1 MCVEVAIGSI
11 SPDSM
16 KAIVILCVAA
26 VVVAGPLVYRILSGE
41 KFGWFTDPRFKRPGK
56 NEWQN
61 LRNKADLI
69 IEGKAEIDADELCE
83 LISTMQ
89 IEVEVYKRNKG
100 TIECEND
107 RERITRLSAK
117 LHGMEL
123 RVEPFDSLIENLKK
137 DGQIEQA
144 DELHNIMHPRS
155 CINLRQAQQELL
167 AGLVKI
173 KQEKW
178 DMLGGDTR
186 AALRKSIKSVKQNPF
201 TSIYIYWALIVLG
214 LGLRLYHSIIEDK
227 GYEFYRKH
235 PVWIAVFVVLIGVPL
250 LILVI
255 KFVAWKYGVREKS
268 WQSNLAD
275 GP

>member
-1 MCVEVAIGSI
+1 MCVEVAISSI

-26 VVVAGPLVYRILSGE
+26 VAVAGPLVYRILSGE
-41 KFGWFTDPRFKRPGK
+41 KFGWFTDPGFKRPGK
-56 NEWQN
+56 NEWQD

-69 IEGKAEIDADELCE
+69 IKGKAEIDADELCE

-89 IEVEVYKRNKG
+89 IEVEAYKRNKG
-100 TIECEND
+100 TIEYESD
-107 RERITRLSAK
+107 RERIMRLSEK
-117 LHGMEL
+117 LQGMEL

-137 DGQIEQA
+137 DGLIEQA
-144 DELHNIMHPRS
+144 DELHNIVHAPS
-155 CINLRQAQQELL
+155 YKSLRQARKGLL

-186 AALRKSIKSVKQNPF
+186 AALRQSIKLVKQNPL
-201 TSIYIYWALIVLG
+201 TSIYIYGALIILG
-214 LGLRLYHSIIEDK
+214 LGLRLYHSIVEDK

-235 PVWIAVFVVLIGVPL
+235 PVWIAVFAVLIGVPL

-255 KFVAWKYGVREKS
+255 KFVAWKCRVREKS

-275 GP
+275 RP